1 MSGSAAPY
9 NSGCPG
15 TASPAATL
23 NPHPPSPGFPH
34 QTHKRSSF
42 LDRMILVAILAN
54 SIILLWGLIDHHHEN
69 LIEKAD
75 LAILWFFACEIV
87 IRFKTA
93 GRRFLRDKWLL
104 FDAIIVL
111 VALLPLGANLLALR
125 VVRAAK
131 IAHFGR
137 HLPHLRHVL
146 SLRLFGW
153 LAHRRQPA

>member
-1 MSGSAAPY
+1 MSIEI
-9 NSGCPG
+9 
-15 TASPAATL
+15 
-23 NPHPPSPGFPH
+23 
-34 QTHKRSSF
+34 THKRSSF
-42 LDRMILVAILAN
+42 LDKAVLAAIIGN
-54 SIILLWGLIDHHHEN
+54 SLLLLWGLVDKHHED
-69 LIEKAD
+69 LIGTLDEI
-75 LAILWFFACEIV
+75 LLWFFACEIA

-93 GRRFLRDKWLL
+93 GRQCLHGKWLI

>member
-1 MSGSAAPY
+1 MVAVADRKSRFQHLAVLAHASFWDKAVLAA
-9 NSGCPG
+9 
-15 TASPAATL
+15 
-23 NPHPPSPGFPH
+23 
-34 QTHKRSSF
+34 
-42 LDRMILVAILAN
+42 IVVN
-54 SIILLWGLIDHHHEN
+54 SIILLWGLIDHHHHED
-69 LIEKAD
+69 LIGTLDEAV
-75 LAILWFFACEIV
+75 LWFFALEISV
-87 IRFKTA
+87 RFKTA
-93 GRRFLRDKWLL
+93 GRQCLRDRWLI

-153 LAHRRQPA
+153 LAHRRQSA